1 MKAKYIHL
9 ALASLV
15 LASCGGS
22 SSPSSSPASVASSEA
37 PTVSSDAAPSSEA
50 APSSSATIPAHNK
63 AKTIEN
69 ILAAKTYR
77 LDNFTHIE
85 TENSAQPNSSASS
98 FVVTSIIDN
107 HNYFEI
113 HNDDSVY
120 WEETSAATRMKLSE
134 YLVQAHMT
142 LEQFKAML
150 PRMEAEGIKVT
161 IDEENDLLQMDMGSL
176 AFDTRKIYVFYDADT
191 KQHEE
196 YVYALSE
203 EEGEICTTTT
213 YLLDEEAGL
222 LDVPTAVNEL
232 TLFALDQGTFNPV
245 ECSYTIEDLSKAE
258 LPPVLQEGIAPM
270 AKSLTLTVRDDYPEK
285 LLLDV
290 DLEALGET
298 MDAPKNAN
306 IIASEYGVA
315 FDYKGPFLDLSG
327 KRVGIDCEF
336 QHHGHAQYEYLED
349 GYRAYCAN
357 CNKYLGEKQNYAFDS
372 TYHVCAKSGR
382 IDGLDPYAD
391 ETYAGLIYID
401 EEKGVEYYAF
411 GYKNNEKYGTKWNT
425 STFEAKKI
433 NEYAYVDIEV
443 YSQYDEGVYYS
454 YWPEQKALIVE
465 KEIGSDPIANSCR
478 LVLKKSYSF
487 YKNVEINYESDDWTL
502 SNGTALADAL
512 ESMTPAASMEA
523 LSLSEYHEHVHDVTY
538 KGEDCDVLHVEV
550 CDDCGEEV
558 HAYFRST
565 NHSFEYGEVLSYA
578 DLSAFL
584 EGMEAYN
591 RWEEEDTTLIV
602 KATCTK
608 CEDAIIF
615 VITPE
620 YSQNGNY
627 WIGSIDEWGDFNFT
641 LTNDPLPDL
650 KDAEGQ
656 QIFPIVA

>member
-1 MKAKYIHL
+1 MKAKHIHL

-22 SSPSSSPASVASSEA
+22 SSPSSSPASIASSEA

-50 APSSSATIPAHNK
+50 APNSSSTIPAHDK

-69 ILAAKTYR
+69 ILAATTYR

-85 TENSAQPNSSASS
+85 TENSAEPNSSASS
-98 FVVTSIIDN
+98 FKVTSIIDN
-107 HNYFEI
+107 HNYFEA
-113 HNDDSVY
+113 HNYDCVY
-120 WEETSAATRMKLSE
+120 WEETSAASRMKLSE
-134 YLVQAHMT
+134 YLAQAHMT

-150 PRMEAEGIKVT
+150 PRMEAAGIKFT
-161 IDEENDLLQMDMGSL
+161 IDEENDLLQMSMGSL
-176 AFDTRKIYVFYDADT
+176 ALDTSKIYVFYDTGA
-191 KQHEE
+191 KQHEQ
-196 YVYALSE
+196 YVYTLSE
-203 EEGEICTTTT
+203 EEGETCTAAA
-213 YLLDEEAGL
+213 YLLDGEAGL

-232 TLFALDQGTFNPV
+232 TLFALDQGTFNPA

-258 LPPVLQEGIAPM
+258 LSPVLQEGIASI
-270 AKSLTLTVRDDYPEK
+270 AKSLTLTIKDDYPEK

-290 DLEALGET
+290 DLEALGE
-298 MDAPKNAN
+298 MMGASENAN

-327 KRVGIDCEF
+327 KRAGVDCSY

-357 CNKYLGEKQNYAFDS
+357 CNKYLGEKQSYAFDS

-382 IDGLDPYAD
+382 IDGLNPHAD
-391 ETYAGLIYID
+391 KTYAGLIYVD
-401 EEKGVEYYAF
+401 EQEGVEYYAF
-411 GYKNNEKYGTKWNT
+411 SYANNEKYGTKWDAY
-425 STFEAKKI
+425 TFEAKRI
-433 NEYAYVDIEV
+433 NESADENMEI
-443 YSQYDEGVYYS
+443 YSHYEEGVYYN
-454 YWPEQKALIVE
+454 YWPEQKALVVE
-465 KEIGSDPIANSCR
+465 KGIGSDPIANSCQ
-478 LVLKKSYSF
+478 LVFKKSYSF
-487 YKNVEINYESDDWTL
+487 YKDVEINYESSEWTL

-512 ESMTPAASMEA
+512 ESMTPAESIEA

-608 CEDAIIF
+608 CEDTIIF

-627 WIGSIDEWGDFNFT
+627 WIGSIDEWGDFSFT
-641 LTNDPLPDL
+641 LTNDPLPGL

-656 QIFPIVA
+656 QIFPIV